1 MTGGVIVVLGQRWEE
16 PGGGDVGRYA
26 LPLRPARSRCTTT
39 CQRGVYEIDPL
50 EYEDDERLVDLLE
63 RFVEETGSKKAAFLL
78 EHWRSE
84 RMNFVRIET
93 SEYQR
98 IRDELRN
105 G

>member
-1 MTGGVIVVLGQRWEE
+1 VHEHLS
-16 PGGGDVGRYA
+16 A
-26 LPLRPARSRCTTT
+26 
-39 CQRGVYEIDPL
+39 GVYEIDPL

-63 RFVEETGSKKAAFLL
+63 RFVQETASKKAAFLL

>member
-1 MTGGVIVVLGQRWEE
+1 VHDHLS
-16 PGGGDVGRYA
+16 A
-26 LPLRPARSRCTTT
+26 
-39 CQRGVYEIDPL
+39 GVYEIDPL
-50 EYEDDERLVDLLE
+50 EYEDDEHLLSLLE
-63 RFVEETGSKKAAFLL
+63 RYREETGSKKAAGLL
-78 EHWRSE
+78 ANWRNE